1 MLSRCLAFF
10 RFQFCDVFPR
20 VVYRQPAVFNLMN
33 EGRTVFAQILDF
45 LPKYEFDKCV
55 ARYHGN
61 YRVRKLPAYE
71 QFLVL
76 AFAQLTCRESL
87 RDIETCLAAF
97 GPKLYHA
104 GIRQPTARSTLA
116 DANEKRD
123 WRIFAD
129 FAQVLIQQATAL
141 YADEPFGGELQA
153 AAYALDSTTID
164 LCLALFPWA
173 TFRRHKAAIKL
184 HTLLTL
190 QGNFPTVII
199 ITPGSVHDVNIL
211 DQLAWE
217 AGAFY
222 IMDRGYLD
230 FARWHQ
236 LHQSAAFFVTRAK
249 QNFRCARRYSRPV
262 DKTTGL
268 RFDQTVATTGFHAQR
283 DYPDPLR
290 RIGYRDPET
299 GIALVFLTNNF
310 TVPALTIVQLYHGRW
325 QIELF
330 FKWIKQHLRIKAF
343 YGTSPNAVRTQIWSA
358 IAVYLLVAILKKRLH
373 LDSSLYTILQ
383 ILSLTLFEKTPVS
396 QALAQL
402 PPPSLSTD
410 PHNHQCLLGF

>member
-1 MLSRCLAFF
+1 
-10 RFQFCDVFPR
+10 
-20 VVYRQPAVFNLMN
+20 MN
-33 EGRTVFAQILDF
+33 EGRTVFAQLLDF

-55 ARYHGN
+55 VRYHGN
-61 YRVRKLPAYE
+61 CRVRKLPAYE

-76 AFAQLTCRESL
+76 AFAQLTWRESL
-87 RDIETCLAAF
+87 RDIETCLASF
-97 GPKLYHA
+97 GSKLYHA

-129 FAQVLIQQATAL
+129 FAHVLIQQATTL
-141 YADEPFGGELQA
+141 YADEPFRFELQA

-164 LCLALFPWA
+164 LCLSLFPWA

-211 DQLAWE
+211 DQLVWE
-217 AGAFY
+217 AGSFY

-230 FARWHQ
+230 FARWQ
-236 LHQSAAFFVTRAK
+236 RLHQCGAFFVTRAK
-249 QNFRCARRYSRPV
+249 QNFRCLRRYSRPV
-262 DKTTGL
+262 DKNTGL
-268 RFDQTVATTGFHAQR
+268 RFDQTVVTTGIESQH

-290 RIGYRDPET
+290 RIGYRDPIT
-299 GIALVFLTNNF
+299 GKSLVFLTNNF
-310 TVPALTIVQLYHGRW
+310 TVSALTIAQLYRGRW

-330 FKWIKQHLRIKAF
+330 FKWLKQHLRIKAF
-343 YGTSPNAVRTQIWSA
+343 YGTSPNAVRTQIWTA
-358 IAVYLLVAILKKRLH
+358 IAAYLLVAILKKRLH

-383 ILSLTLFEKTPVS
+383 ILSLTLFEKTPIS
-396 QALAQL
+396 QVLSHL
-402 PPPSLSTD
+402 PPPSQSTD
-410 PHNHQCLLGF
+410 MQNHQCLLGF

>member
-1 MLSRCLAFF
+1 
-10 RFQFCDVFPR
+10 
-20 VVYRQPAVFNLMN
+20 MN
-33 EGRTVFAQILDF
+33 KGRTVFAQLLDF

-55 ARYHGN
+55 ERYHGN
-61 YRVRKLPAYE
+61 FRVRKLPAYE

-76 AFAQLTCRESL
+76 AFAQLTWRESL
-87 RDIETCLAAF
+87 RDIETCLASF
-97 GPKLYHA
+97 GPKLYHS

-129 FAQVLIQQATAL
+129 FAHVLIRQATTL
-141 YADEPFGGELQA
+141 YAGEPFGVELQA

-164 LCLALFPWA
+164 LCLSLFPWA
-173 TFRRHKAAIKL
+173 TFRRRKAAIKL

-217 AGAFY
+217 AGSFY

-230 FARWHQ
+230 FARLHR
-236 LHQSAAFFVTRAK
+236 LHQCAAFFVTRAK
-249 QNFRCARRYSRPV
+249 KNFRCARRYSRPV
-262 DKTTGL
+262 DKSPGL
-268 RFDQTVATTGFHAQR
+268 RFDQTVVTVGFYARR

-290 RIGYRDPET
+290 RIGYRDPKT
-299 GIALVFLTNNF
+299 GKALVFLTNNF
-310 TVPALTIVQLYHGRW
+310 TVPALTIAQLYHGRW

-343 YGTSPNAVRTQIWSA
+343 YGTSQNAVRTQIWSA

-383 ILSLTLFEKTPVS
+383 ILSLTLFEKTPIQ
-396 QALAQL
+396 QALSQ
-402 PPPSLSTD
+402 PPPASELPITQ
-410 PHNHQCLLGF
+410 NHPCLPGF

>member
-1 MLSRCLAFF
+1 
-10 RFQFCDVFPR
+10 
-20 VVYRQPAVFNLMN
+20 MN
-33 EGRTVFAQILDF
+33 EGRTVFAQLLDF
-45 LPKYEFDKCV
+45 LPQYEFDKCV

-61 YRVRKLPAYE
+61 RRVRKFSAYE

-76 AFAQLTCRESL
+76 AFAQLTWRESL
-87 RDIETCLAAF
+87 RDIETCLASF

-116 DANEKRD
+116 DANENRD

-129 FAQVLIQQATAL
+129 FAHVLIQQATAL
-141 YADEPFGGELQA
+141 YAEEPFRFELQA

-164 LCLALFPWA
+164 LCLSLFPWA
-173 TFRRHKAAIKL
+173 TFRRAKAAIKL

-199 ITPGSVHDVNIL
+199 VSPGSVHDVNIL
-211 DQLAWE
+211 DQLVWE

-230 FARWHQ
+230 FARWYR
-236 LHQSAAFFVTRAK
+236 LHQCGAFFVTRAK
-249 QNFRCARRYSRPV
+249 QNFRYARRYSRPV

-268 RFDQTVATTGFHAQR
+268 RFDQTVVTTGIGAQL

-290 RIGYRDPET
+290 RIGYRDPLT
-299 GIALVFLTNNF
+299 GKSLVFLTNNF
-310 TVPALTIVQLYHGRW
+310 TVPALTITHLYRGRW

-330 FKWIKQHLRIKAF
+330 FKWLKQHLRIKAF
-343 YGTSPNAVRTQIWSA
+343 YGTSPNAVRTQIWTA

-373 LDSSLYTILQ
+373 LDASLYTILQ
-383 ILSLTLFEKTPVS
+383 ILSLTLFEKMPIS
-396 QALAQL
+396 QALAPL
-402 PPPSLSTD
+402 PPPPQSTD
-410 PHNHQCLLGF
+410 PHNHQCLPGF